1 MFEIMKIH
9 IFYVNLRNF
18 VWFFEKHRICH
29 FRYLTKKQKRFPHF
43 TVAFDFENVSM
54 VKNWIHSRTKGNF
67 STQDTQRKYF
77 QVILL
82 CCTNDL
88 VIWKRWYEKFTRK
101 GMVHTSFRPQWFS
114 ITLKSLENVENC
126 SWVLWHGT
134 LATKSQTKRISWNKK
149 MARLK

>member
-1 MFEIMKIH
+1 MRIWAILSDSLKKNIAFVFLDTLLKNKKDFRTLQWHLILKNFRWSKIDSLSH
-9 IFYVNLRNF
+9 ERKFFYTR
-18 VWFFEKHRICH
+18 H
-29 FRYLTKKQKRFPHF
+29 TKKVLQISTFMLYQRFG
-43 TVAFDFENVSM
+43 DM
-54 VKNWIHSRTKGNF
+54 KK
-67 STQDTQRKYF
+67 
-77 QVILL
+77 L
-82 CCTNDL
+82 
-88 VIWKRWYEKFTRK
+88 IWKSWYEKFTRK